1 MKKSLLFQSA
11 VILLAGI
18 LLVSC
23 AKEPTADQIYYDAFN
38 ALLGINDYTEPDIPR
53 AYSGFKKVWDMGDER
68 GPVAICFL
76 CMTMRQADAKA
87 LEEAGMAVPEK
98 PLAELKRA
106 AQNPELD
113 YARFLLGVEEILEGG
128 LERNQGTGMT
138 QTGMSRVMAM
148 AEKGLTEARSFLNLI
163 PTYCAKQPE
172 DLPEETR
179 LGLGTY
185 EMLVG
190 DGIHPS
196 YFRAFLG
203 PRWFSATPPKSK
215 W

>member
-23 AKEPTADQIYYDAFN
+23 AKEPTADQIYADAHD
-38 ALLGINDYTEPDIPR
+38 AMLGINDYKEPDIAR
-53 AYSGFKKVWDMGDER
+53 AYLGFKKVWDMGDER

-98 PLAELKRA
+98 PLAELKKA

-113 YARFLLGVEEILEGG
+113 YARFLLGIEEIMEGG
-128 LERNQGTGMT
+128 LKGNRDTHMSGV
-138 QTGMSRVMAM
+138 SRVVDA
-148 AEKGLTEARSFLNLI
+148 AEKGLPQAKEFLNVM
-163 PTYCAKQPE
+163 PDYCSKQPE
-172 DLPEETR
+172 DLPPQMR
-179 LGLGTY
+179 LGLAIH
-185 EMLVG
+185 EMLTG

-196 YFRAFLG
+196 YFRALLT
-203 PRWFSATPPKSK
+203 PYRFSAAPPKSK